1 MPEMSPAEAHL
12 SLGMRAVG
20 AALVFGLAPLLYVLR
35 HGYLW
40 QPNQYE
46 YEWMILVTYVSLGIA
61 LYAGA
66 SDIRGADMLLTWAI
80 YGGFFSHAT
89 VMLVET
95 FMDWRQEWEH
105 VMPYGDVTVL
115 YASGALLLVLKRRYD
130 AEQKAQ

>member
-1 MPEMSPAEAHL
+1 
-12 SLGMRAVG
+12 
-20 AALVFGLAPLLYVLR
+20 
-35 HGYLW
+35 
-40 QPNQYE
+40 
-46 YEWMILVTYVSLGIA
+46 MILVTYVSLGIA